1 MPKMV
6 SSLFLHTAAVV
17 CF

>member
-1 MPKMV
+1 V
-6 SSLFLHTAAVV
+6 DAAVV